1 MSEETRQNQAQP
13 MAEAAEAMEEADP
26 ITTFFE
32 AMATAIGVD
41 MVFGEPVTVGDR
53 TIIPVAETGTG
64 GGVGFGRGPARDGQ
78 GPGRPVQIGLGGG
91 GGGGANTR
99 PVAAIIVEPSGVRVQ
114 PIVDVSRL
122 GLAGIASAAGLWQ
135 GVIAFVKA
143 LRQRK

>member
-1 MSEETRQNQAQP
+1 MSEEMRAPQAKP
-13 MAEAAEAMEEADP
+13 GAEAAEAVAAADP

-32 AMATAIGVD
+32 AMATAIGVE

-53 TIIPVAETGTG
+53 TIIPVAETGMG

-78 GPGRPVQIGLGGG
+78 EPGRPVQIGLGGG
-91 GGGGANTR
+91 GGGGASTR
-99 PVAAIIVEPSGVRVQ
+99 PVAAIIVEPSGVKVQ

-135 GVIAFVKA
+135 GITAFVKA